1 MSVSS
6 KEIRKAT
13 GQATT
18 GPHPCSGMK
27 TDSLPVKSQ
36 ANRRN
41 GGMIA
46 TTAILQT
53 KSQMKGVN
61 S

>member
-1 MSVSS
+1 
-6 KEIRKAT
+6 
-13 GQATT
+13 
-18 GPHPCSGMK
+18 MK
-27 TDSLPVKSQ
+27 TDRLPVKSQ
-36 ANRRN
+36 ANRCG